1 MKSHNF
7 FKTMFF
13 SATIL
18 FFLSCSKS
26 SDTTTSSG
34 SATNLTAGTS
44 QISFDYSGS
53 QSGSFNSSASLSK
66 ATKNSSL
73 YNISAGQVNG
83 TTPYNVLFLIDAN
96 TAVGTY
102 KFSDVANKAK
112 NLFFS
117 FSTITWGFAA
127 ASSNSDDFTLIITK
141 NDGSVVEGSFSGT
154 LNASGQKVS
163 VTNGKLAAKF

>member
-1 MKSHNF
+1 MLF
-7 FKTMFF
+7 P
-13 SATIL
+13 ATIIL
-18 FFLSCSKS
+18 LLSCSKS
-26 SDTTTSSG
+26 SHNTASGG

-53 QSGSFNSSASLSK
+53 QSGNFNSSSLLSK
-66 ATKNSSL
+66 AIKNSTL
-73 YNISAGQVNG
+73 YNINAGQVNG
-83 TTPYNVLFLIDAN
+83 TTPYNVLFIIDAN
-96 TAVGTY
+96 TAAGTY

-112 NLFFS
+112 NLSFS

-127 ASSNSDDFTLIITK
+127 ASANSDDFTLVITK

-154 LNASGQKVS
+154 LNASGQKVT